1 MRREEKGTANISPKS
16 TAKRKKTKE
25 DIYAYDADAVPVP
38 FDLCLALGGPGVSI
52 HANRE
57 KKGKSR
63 WGKHNE
69 MFCSTVRTS

>member
-1 MRREEKGTANISPKS
+1 MLCQCLLTSALRRES
-16 TAKRKKTKE
+16 
-25 DIYAYDADAVPVP
+25 
-38 FDLCLALGGPGVSI
+38 PGVSI